1 MILTTQKILKHI
13 KFLTILPVFCLGALA
28 VLSAYKSDSVFSSI
42 FAFIFLGIA
51 IMSSVHQAEE
61 IAHNIGEGLGALL
74 LALSVTII
82 EVGLIVSLMSPL
94 NPGAS
99 VVARD
104 TVFAAVIIL
113 CNGLVGISLLL
124 GGMRFKN
131 AAGFQF
137 KGSSSMLVV
146 IITLSVLCFILPNYT
161 TTVEGPYYNEKQLI
175 FVSIFSI
182 LLYIALIIFQNK
194 THKKYFETLDYSEAG
209 EKAAAQEVEKE
220 DSKESSTIKLVVDTI
235 SLIVGLATVIGLAKL
250 LAPTLEKG
258 VDSLGYPRE
267 VVGVIIATIVLF
279 PEVLTA
285 IVAANRNR
293 LQTSLNLALGSGAAS
308 IALTIPIVSIY
319 SIMTKQPLTLGLDAK
334 STVFLILTF
343 MVSSINLGFGK
354 ANSLQGAVHLIILAS
369 YFALTVIP

>member
-1 MILTTQKILKHI
+1 MILTTQKILKQI
-13 KFLTILPVFCLGALA
+13 KFLTILPLFCLGALA
-28 VLSAYKSDSVFSSI
+28 ILTAYKSDSILNSL
-42 FAFIFLGIA
+42 FAFAFLGIA

-61 IAHNIGEGLGALL
+61 IAHAIGEGLGALL

-104 TVFAAVIIL
+104 TVYAAIMIL

-124 GGMRFKN
+124 GGLRFRHK
-131 AAGFQF
+131 AGFQF
-137 KGSSSMLVV
+137 KGSSSLLVV
-146 IITLSVLCFILPNYT
+146 IITLSVLCFVLPNYT
-161 TTVEGPYYNEKQLI
+161 TTIEGPYYNEKQLI

-194 THKKYFETLDYSEAG
+194 THKKYFEPVTQTEDHIQINEQEYKEA
-209 EKAAAQEVEKE
+209 
-220 DSKESSTIKLVVDTI
+220 STIKLVIDTI

-258 VDSLGYPRE
+258 VDSLGFPRE
-267 VVGVIIATIVLF
+267 VVGLIIATIVLL
-279 PEVLTA
+279 PEFLTA

-319 SIMTKQPLTLGLDAK
+319 SILTKQPLTLGLDAK
-334 STVFLILTF
+334 ATVFLTLTF
-343 MVSSINLGFGK
+343 IVSSINLGFGK